1 MKTRTISFCLGL
13 TITTVISS
21 LPAKAASI
29 NFDNLQLI
37 PVRPIDSDNVLSFYG
52 EPEDNQGQT
61 AFLNFDPTAP
71 DFGHREIS
79 KNSPP
84 DQFAPYYT
92 VGRQSSPEQSG
103 ATRATSLNGG
113 TGFMNF
119 FSYVNT
125 NSIDLSRIG
134 FGYGQK
140 SDQAFTE
147 TWNLGDDL
155 LGQDWLA
162 SPDSRIEER
171 IYQANPNSVE
181 SFLVLDDMQFINF
194 DYSPLYVVFDKGE
207 TVAFQDDAEIVVTE
221 AVNAQKVS
229 GLDPLLDGLAESF
242 VQDVKLQGGKVQIFS
257 EDSGVPDP
265 VPVIDPSTGFALF
278 NLRLPLS
285 IRAVQVPEPSAIS
298 GLFLVGTLGT
308 LLNKRRQN

>member
-1 MKTRTISFCLGL
+1 MKTRTLPFCIGL

-21 LPAKAASI
+21 LPAKAASF
-29 NFDNLQLI
+29 NFDDLQLI
-37 PVRPIDSDNVLSFYG
+37 PVRPIDSDNFLSFNG

-61 AFLNFDPTAP
+61 AFLNPDPTAP

-113 TGFMNF
+113 MGFMNF
-119 FSYVNT
+119 FNYINT

-140 SDQAFTE
+140 SDRAFTE
-147 TWNLGDDL
+147 TWNLRDDL

-162 SPDSRIEER
+162 SPDSTIEER

-181 SFLVLDDMQFINF
+181 SFLVLDDMQFITF
-194 DYSPLYVVFDKGE
+194 DYTPLYVVLDKGE
-207 TVAFQDDAEIVVTE
+207 TVAFQDDAEIVLTE
-221 AVNAQKVS
+221 AVKAQKVS
-229 GLDPLLDGLAESF
+229 GLDPLLNGLAESF
-242 VQDVKLQGGKVQIFS
+242 VQDVKLQGGKVQIVS
-257 EDSGVPDP
+257 EDSGVSEP
-265 VPVIDPSTGFALF
+265 VPAIDPSTNFALF

-285 IRAVQVPEPSAIS
+285 IRAVQVPEPSAIG
-298 GLFLVGTLGT
+298 GLFLVGTLAT
-308 LLNKRRQN
+308 LFNKRRQN